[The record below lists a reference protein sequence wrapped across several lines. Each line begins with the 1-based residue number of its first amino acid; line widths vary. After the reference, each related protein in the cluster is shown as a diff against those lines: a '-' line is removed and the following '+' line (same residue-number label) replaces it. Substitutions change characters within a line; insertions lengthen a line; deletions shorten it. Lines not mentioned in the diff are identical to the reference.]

1 MANEML
7 MLPCSL
13 RGRWADVETV
23 SEVLKKYKGKS
34 LGKNIRNL
42 MFRGYVEHSNLT
54 PSNFFMNEINIHLN
68 VFRSLMLNRITQEI
82 DSTGVITI
90 DQGSLMNRVV

>member
-1 MANEML
+1 MYCNTPPQCKREV
-7 MLPCSL
+7 
-13 RGRWADVETV
+13 DEVETV

-54 PSNFFMNEINIHLN
+54 LSYFLMNEMNIHLN
-68 VFRSLMLNRITQEI
+68 VFRS
-82 DSTGVITI
+82 
-90 DQGSLMNRVV
+90 